1 MQLGESFLLKPSPKK
16 ISYMNIY
23 NEKLFEK
30 TFGVTKNKNY
40 YLLLIPQKATFSTFF
55 WTAFEAFF

>member
-16 ISYMNIY
+16 ISYIIYDIY

-40 YLLLIPQKATFSTFF
+40 YLLLRHKRRCLFTLITSQ
-55 WTAFEAFF
+55 